1 MTQPHRGAP
10 ASPVGKAGAAGLA
23 TPAVAVAAK
32 NAPGVGG
39 NIAALPRQDAMR
51 ALLAGI
57 AEDLQAYKSLQDL
70 LEQQFE
76 AALRHQAARL
86 GDVAEAISTL
96 VDTLQGR
103 RAQRVALA
111 QRLLGPTGN
120 MAQAFALLK
129 NAAREKIEADWKTLE
144 TMVVECKRLSKR
156 NSDLLLEQHSIMQ
169 RVLHG
174 EDQLYAPA

>member
-1 MTQPHRGAP
+1 MNQAMGDGARQIGAMT
-10 ASPVGKAGAAGLA
+10 
-23 TPAVAVAAK
+23 
-32 NAPGVGG
+32 
-39 NIAALPRQDAMR
+39 RQDAMR

-57 AEDLQAYKSLQDL
+57 ADDLRAYPALQDL
-70 LEQQFE
+70 LEQQFH
-76 AALRHQAARL
+76 AALRHQAAQL
-86 GDVAEAISTL
+86 GQVAEAISAL
-96 VDTLQGR
+96 VDTLQAR

-111 QRLLGPTGN
+111 QRLLGPTAN
-120 MAQAFALLK
+120 MDQAFALLK

-156 NSDLLLEQHSIMQ
+156 NSDLLLEQHTIMQ

>member
-1 MTQPHRGAP
+1 MKQPAN
-10 ASPVGKAGAAGLA
+10 AGN
-23 TPAVAVAAK
+23 VAA
-32 NAPGVGG
+32 
-39 NIAALPRQDAMR
+39 LSRQEAMR

-57 AEDLQAYKSLQDL
+57 ADDLMAYGELGEL
-70 LEQQFE
+70 LEQQFD

-86 GDVAEAISTL
+86 GQVAEAILAL
-96 VDTLQGR
+96 VDTLQTR
-103 RAQRVALA
+103 REQRVALA

>member
-1 MTQPHRGAP
+1 VSNAGND
-10 ASPVGKAGAAGLA
+10 ASS
-23 TPAVAVAAK
+23 
-32 NAPGVGG
+32 NGG
-39 NIAALPRQDAMR
+39 RDIAAMTRQDAMR

-57 AEDLQAYKSLQDL
+57 ADDLRAYPALQEL
-70 LEQQFE
+70 LEQQFH
-76 AALRHQAARL
+76 AALRHQAAQL
-86 GDVAEAISTL
+86 GQAAEAISAL
-96 VDTLQGR
+96 VDTLQAR
-103 RAQRVALA
+103 RAHRVALA
-111 QRLLGPTGN
+111 QRLLGPTAN

-129 NAAREKIEADWKTLE
+129 NPSREKIESDWKTLE

>member
-1 MTQPHRGAP
+1 MNNAVTT
-10 ASPVGKAGAAGLA
+10 PVSEAAGDSER
-23 TPAVAVAAK
+23 K
-32 NAPGVGG
+32 
-39 NIAALPRQDAMR
+39 IAALTRQDAMR
-51 ALLAGI
+51 VLLAGI
-57 AEDLQAYKSLQDL
+57 ADDLRAYPALQEL
-70 LEQQFE
+70 LERQFQ
-76 AALRHQAARL
+76 AALRHQAKEL
-86 GDVAEAISTL
+86 GEVAEAISAL
-96 VDTLQGR
+96 VDTLQAR

-111 QRLLGPTGN
+111 QRLLGPTAN

-129 NAAREKIEADWKTLE
+129 NAAREKIESDWKTLE

>member
-1 MTQPHRGAP
+1 MSNAVTTA
-10 ASPVGKAGAAGLA
+10 AGAAAGDGER
-23 TPAVAVAAK
+23 K
-32 NAPGVGG
+32 
-39 NIAALPRQDAMR
+39 IAAMPRQDAMR

-57 AEDLQAYKSLQDL
+57 ADDLRAYPALQDL
-70 LEQQFE
+70 LEQQFH
-76 AALRHQAARL
+76 AALRHQATQL
-86 GDVAEAISTL
+86 GQVAEAISAL
-96 VDTLQGR
+96 VDTLQAR

-111 QRLLGPTGN
+111 QRLLGPTAN

-129 NAAREKIEADWKTLE
+129 NPAREKIESDWKTLE

-156 NSDLLLEQHSIMQ
+156 NSDLLLEQHTIMQ

>member
-1 MTQPHRGAP
+1 MSGGGNAGGSAGGADGAP
-10 ASPVGKAGAAGLA
+10 Q
-23 TPAVAVAAK
+23 VAAMT
-32 NAPGVGG
+32 
-39 NIAALPRQDAMR
+39 RQDAMR

-57 AEDLQAYKSLQDL
+57 AEDLRAYPALQDL
-70 LEQQFE
+70 LDQQFN
-76 AALRHQAARL
+76 AALRHQAAQL
-86 GDVAEAISTL
+86 GQAAEAISTL
-96 VDTLQGR
+96 VDTLQER

-111 QRLLGPTGN
+111 QRLLGPTAN

-129 NAAREKIEADWKTLE
+129 NAAREKIESDWKTLE

-156 NSDLLLEQHSIMQ
+156 NSDLLLEQHTIMQ

>member
-1 MTQPHRGAP
+1 MTD
-10 ASPVGKAGAAGLA
+10 ASS
-23 TPAVAVAAK
+23 
-32 NAPGVGG
+32 GVGH
-39 NIAALPRQDAMR
+39 IAVMTRQDAMR

-57 AEDLQAYKSLQDL
+57 ADDLRAYPALQDL
-70 LEQQFE
+70 LEQQFH
-76 AALRHQAARL
+76 AALRHQAAQL
-86 GDVAEAISTL
+86 GQVAEAISAL
-96 VDTLQGR
+96 VDTLQAR

-111 QRLLGPTGN
+111 QRLLGPTAN

-129 NAAREKIEADWKTLE
+129 NAAREKIESDWTTLE

>member
-1 MTQPHRGAP
+1 VTT
-10 ASPVGKAGAAGLA
+10 PVSDAAGDGARNLA
-23 TPAVAVAAK
+23 AMT
-32 NAPGVGG
+32 
-39 NIAALPRQDAMR
+39 RQDAMR

-57 AEDLQAYKSLQDL
+57 ADDLRAYPALQEL
-70 LEQQFE
+70 LEQQFQ
-76 AALRHQAARL
+76 AALRHQATAL
-86 GDVAEAISTL
+86 GQVAEAISAL
-96 VDTLQGR
+96 VDTLQAR

-111 QRLLGPTGN
+111 QRLLGPTAN

-129 NAAREKIEADWKTLE
+129 NAAREKIESDWKTLE

-156 NSDLLLEQHSIMQ
+156 NSDLLLEQHTIMQ

>member
-1 MTQPHRGAP
+1 MSNAVTTA
-10 ASPVGKAGAAGLA
+10 AGAAAGDGER
-23 TPAVAVAAK
+23 K
-32 NAPGVGG
+32 
-39 NIAALPRQDAMR
+39 IAAMPRQDAMR

-57 AEDLQAYKSLQDL
+57 ADDLRAYPALQDL
-70 LEQQFE
+70 LEQQFH
-76 AALRHQAARL
+76 AALRHQATQL
-86 GDVAEAISTL
+86 GQVAEAISAL
-96 VDTLQGR
+96 VDTLQAR

-111 QRLLGPTGN
+111 QRLLGPTAN

-129 NAAREKIEADWKTLE
+129 NAAREKIESDWTTLE

>member
-1 MTQPHRGAP
+1 
-10 ASPVGKAGAAGLA
+10 VN
-23 TPAVAVAAK
+23 AVAVT
-32 NAPGVGG
+32 
-39 NIAALPRQDAMR
+39 RQDAMR

-57 AEDLQAYKSLQDL
+57 ADDLRGYAALQDL
-70 LEQQFE
+70 LEQQFQ
-76 AALRHQAARL
+76 AALRHRSAQL
-86 GDVAEAISTL
+86 GQVAEAISTL
-96 VDTLQGR
+96 VDTLQAR
-103 RAQRVALA
+103 RAERVALA
-111 QRLLGPTGN
+111 QRLLGPTAN

-129 NAAREKIEADWKTLE
+129 NAAREKIESDWKTLE

>member
-1 MTQPHRGAP
+1 MTNA
-10 ASPVGKAGAAGLA
+10 VTTAAGDGEL
-23 TPAVAVAAK
+23 K
-32 NAPGVGG
+32 
-39 NIAALPRQDAMR
+39 IAAMTRQDAMR

-57 AEDLQAYKSLQDL
+57 ADDLRGYPALQEL
-70 LEQQFE
+70 LEQQFH
-76 AALRHQAARL
+76 AALRHKAKEL
-86 GDVAEAISTL
+86 GEVAEAISAL
-96 VDTLQGR
+96 VDTLQAR
-103 RAQRVALA
+103 RAERVALA
-111 QRLLGPTGN
+111 QRLLGPTAN

-129 NAAREKIEADWKTLE
+129 NAAREKIESDWKTLE

>member
-1 MTQPHRGAP
+1 MSNA
-10 ASPVGKAGAAGLA
+10 VGAAVS
-23 TPAVAVAAK
+23 TAAGEAGDSARK
-32 NAPGVGG
+32 
-39 NIAALPRQDAMR
+39 IAAMTRQDAMR

-57 AEDLQAYKSLQDL
+57 ADDLRAYPALQDL
-70 LEQQFE
+70 LEQQFH
-76 AALRHQAARL
+76 AALRHQAAQL
-86 GDVAEAISTL
+86 GQVAEAISAL
-96 VDTLQGR
+96 VDTLQAR

-111 QRLLGPTGN
+111 QRLLGSTAN
-120 MAQAFALLK
+120 MDQAFALLK
-129 NAAREKIEADWKTLE
+129 NPAREKIESDWKTLE

>member
-1 MTQPHRGAP
+1 MTD
-10 ASPVGKAGAAGLA
+10 ASSG
-23 TPAVAVAAK
+23 
-32 NAPGVGG
+32 GVGH
-39 NIAALPRQDAMR
+39 IAVMTRQDAMR

-57 AEDLQAYKSLQDL
+57 ADDLRAYPALQDL
-70 LEQQFE
+70 LEQQFH
-76 AALRHQAARL
+76 AALRHQAAQL
-86 GDVAEAISTL
+86 GQVAEAISAL
-96 VDTLQGR
+96 VDTLQAR

-111 QRLLGPTGN
+111 QRLLGPTAN

-129 NAAREKIEADWKTLE
+129 NAAREKIESDWKTLE

>member
-1 MTQPHRGAP
+1 MTN
-10 ASPVGKAGAAGLA
+10 VVTTAAGDGER
-23 TPAVAVAAK
+23 K
-32 NAPGVGG
+32 
-39 NIAALPRQDAMR
+39 IAAMTRQDAMR

-57 AEDLQAYKSLQDL
+57 ADDLRAYPALQDL
-70 LEQQFE
+70 LEQQFH
-76 AALRHQAARL
+76 AALRHQATQL
-86 GDVAEAISTL
+86 GQVAEAISAL
-96 VDTLQGR
+96 VDTLQAR
-103 RAQRVALA
+103 RAERVALA
-111 QRLLGPTGN
+111 QRLPGPTAN

-129 NAAREKIEADWKTLE
+129 NAAREKIESDWKTLE

>member
-1 MTQPHRGAP
+1 MNDA
-10 ASPVGKAGAAGLA
+10 
-23 TPAVAVAAK
+23 
-32 NAPGVGG
+32 VGG
-39 NIAALPRQDAMR
+39 GANIAAMTRQDAMR

-57 AEDLQAYKSLQDL
+57 ADDLQAYPALQAL
-70 LEQQFE
+70 LEQQFH
-76 AALRHQAARL
+76 AALRHQAAQL
-86 GDVAEAISTL
+86 GQVAEAISAL
-96 VDTLQGR
+96 VDSLQAR

-111 QRLLGPTGN
+111 QRLLGPTAN

-129 NAAREKIEADWKTLE
+129 NAAREKIESDWKTLE

>member
-1 MTQPHRGAP
+1 MTQP
-10 ASPVGKAGAAGLA
+10 GKFAAGTPA
-23 TPAVAVAAK
+23 TPASRTAPAGAVGAR

-57 AEDLQAYKSLQDL
+57 AEDLQAYKGLQDL
-70 LEQQFE
+70 LEEQFE

-96 VDTLQGR
+96 VDTLQAR

>member
-1 MTQPHRGAP
+1 MNQAMGDGARQIGAMT
-10 ASPVGKAGAAGLA
+10 
-23 TPAVAVAAK
+23 
-32 NAPGVGG
+32 
-39 NIAALPRQDAMR
+39 RQDAMR

-57 AEDLQAYKSLQDL
+57 ADDLRAYPALQDL
-70 LEQQFE
+70 LEQQFH
-76 AALRHQAARL
+76 AALRHQAGPL
-86 GDVAEAISTL
+86 GQVAEAISAL
-96 VDTLQGR
+96 VDTLQAR

-111 QRLLGPTGN
+111 QRLLGPTAN
-120 MAQAFALLK
+120 MDQAFALLK

-156 NSDLLLEQHSIMQ
+156 NSDLLLEQHTIMQ